1 MVQLELRPRRCW
13 RDGADGC
20 RFRQRDTRLWAWGLV
35 ALVLFGPGNVG
46 SLSAAESTSAREAAG
61 APDGDAAGKSAA
73 CTTFRVRPQ
82 DAVWAVSTRSLGCPA
97 PGWTYPLTVWQYE
110 SQSPRWANASMEAFT
125 ASDDPQIVTVVY
137 IHGNRIDSNLAL
149 QDGLSVYFQLAGAWD
164 HEPPIRFVIWTWPSD
179 QIRGP
184 LKDVRAK
191 AARSD
196 ADAYYLGQFLSR
208 LSPEMKV
215 GLLGYSYG
223 ARIAC
228 GGVHLLGGGRLDGLS
243 LPTAS
248 GPEIRVA
255 LWAAAEHDY
264 WLLPGRFHGQALPR
278 AEQWFIT
285 RNCCDPVLAHYRML
299 DKCCDPTALGFSGLV
314 GRNLLS
320 PEINERIDELDVTGV
335 VGSSHDMQRYL
346 YARSILD
353 PTRDV
358 LFGRS
363 AASEFA
369 TSAPAGNSAAAA
381 ADTLTRAAVLP

>member
-1 MVQLELRPRRCW
+1 MVQLELRPRPSG
-13 RDGADGC
+13 RDGAAGC
-20 RFRQRDTRLWAWGLV
+20 RSRQRDARLWAWGLV
-35 ALVLFGPGNVG
+35 ALALLGPGSG
-46 SLSAAESTSAREAAG
+46 ISLFAAESSCAGDVASAPEG
-61 APDGDAAGKSAA
+61 GAAGKAAA

-82 DAVWAVSTRSLGCPA
+82 DSVWAVSTRGLGCPV

-110 SQSPRWANASMEAFT
+110 SQTPRWANASMEAFA
-125 ASDDPQIVTVVY
+125 ASDDPEVVTVVY

-208 LSPEMKV
+208 LSPEVKV

-228 GGVHLLGGGRLDGLS
+228 GGVHLLGGGQLDGLS
-243 LPTAS
+243 LTETS

-278 AEQWFIT
+278 AEHWFMT
-285 RNCCDPVLAHYRML
+285 RNYCDPVLAHYRML
-299 DKCCDPTALGFSGLV
+299 DKCSDPTALGFSGLV

-320 PEINERIDELDVTGV
+320 PEVNERIDELDVTGV

-353 PTRDV
+353 PSRDV
-358 LFGRS
+358 LFGRL
-363 AASEFA
+363 AANELINA
-369 TSAPAGNSAAAA
+369 APEGNSAATA
-381 ADTLTRAAVLP
+381 ADTLIKAAVIP